1 MSLLLAALLFV
12 PLLPWDVR
20 CRAVLLHPM
29 GTAKLLSSPPCW
41 QCCATG
47 FNYYLTWDSEIPH
60 YLAACLKYKKSLE
73 WVGLFFLPGLLFIN
87 CKNTQIWPLL
97 VLQEGCLGCPALLAP
112 RWGAGWGA
120 QAGVSS
126 YRQAPCLESQSMLS
140 CRMLAAL
147 GC

>member
-1 MSLLLAALLFV
+1 MEGQKTVSLLLAALLFV

-60 YLAACLKYKKSLE
+60 YLAACLKKTNP
-73 WVGLFFLPGLLFIN
+73 F
-87 CKNTQIWPLL
+87 LL
-97 VLQEGCLGCPALLAP
+97 VKIIILP
-112 RWGAGWGA
+112 
-120 QAGVSS
+120 
-126 YRQAPCLESQSMLS
+126 
-140 CRMLAAL
+140 
-147 GC
+147 